1 MATTKNDPNHQGS
14 RMFDVWTVY
23 SHIIKAFRSLRQAME
38 AKSVGKSEGSCC
50 KTFARILFSHVGL
63 LVLVTIYAVLGAYLF
78 IWLELKAE
86 EERRENKRRVYDNMA
101 SSLSYIVNLFWYK
114 NKQNLT
120 VTEFHAM
127 VRKNVK
133 VFHDFVV
140 QRASDSSLQYD
151 GDKETWDYDWTFPK
165 SLLHTVTTMAAIGY
179 GHISPKTNSGRITC
193 ILYSVVGIPLL
204 LVFLANIG
212 EFLATS
218 FRYIYSRLCCR
229 WCRVRRRFTEMKKGK
244 KVQKKSLWKDDVGEE
259 KFMPT
264 SKVQVPITVNLC
276 VIFVYLLAGGVLF
289 SWWEGW
295 RQIQSVYFTFI
306 TLTTIGFGDLV
317 PGNSFLDLSDGF
329 MAAFKMVVTVAYC
342 LFGMALLSMCINLMQ
357 EQLVLK
363 TRLML
368 TELGIMEEEID
379 PMEKYKYTKSQRG
392 TVLET
397 DRDHDGNKRL
407 SLLNINEG
415 ESTTRAP
422 SSSAAY
428 YRDNT
433 RKTPPAKISVIREEG
448 GM

>member
-1 MATTKNDPNHQGS
+1 MPPP
-14 RMFDVWTVY
+14 
-23 SHIIKAFRSLRQAME
+23 KAFRSLRQTME
-38 AKSVGKSEGSCC
+38 AKNVGKSKGSCC

-78 IWLELKAE
+78 IWLELDAE
-86 EERRENKRRVYDNMA
+86 DARRENKRRVYDNMA
-101 SSLSYIVNLFWYK
+101 GSLSYIVDLFWYK

-120 VTEFHAM
+120 RTEFHAM
-127 VRKNVK
+127 
-133 VFHDFVV
+133 
-140 QRASDSSLQYD
+140 
-151 GDKETWDYDWTFPK
+151 
-165 SLLHTVTTMAAIGY
+165 I
-179 GHISPKTNSGRITC
+179 
-193 ILYSVVGIPLL
+193 
-204 LVFLANIG
+204 
-212 EFLATS
+212 
-218 FRYIYSRLCCR
+218 
-229 WCRVRRRFTEMKKGK
+229 
-244 KVQKKSLWKDDVGEE
+244 
-259 KFMPT
+259 
-264 SKVQVPITVNLC
+264 QVPITVNLC

-317 PGNSFLDLSDGF
+317 PGNSFLDLSDGL
-329 MAAFKMVVTVAYC
+329 MAAFKMAVTVAYC

-415 ESTTRAP
+415 ESTSRAP
-422 SSSAAY
+422 TSTSASY
-428 YRDNT
+428 YRDNN
-433 RKTPPAKISVIREEG
+433 RRPPSRISIIREEG
-448 GM
+448 GV